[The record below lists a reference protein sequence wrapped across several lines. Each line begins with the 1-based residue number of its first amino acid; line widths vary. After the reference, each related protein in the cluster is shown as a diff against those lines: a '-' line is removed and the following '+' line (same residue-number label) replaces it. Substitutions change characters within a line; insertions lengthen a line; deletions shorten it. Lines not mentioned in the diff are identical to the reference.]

1 MIWSNEKNCKISS
14 INCFFVF
21 IYIRWFL
28 LNWLLPIVSMIF
40 IVSQWSKTMK
50 LFSVLAKKKWKE
62 KVFDAHT
69 LKCYV
74 KLITWVVFHDQREL
88 LLIQQHK
95 WKRVSF
101 NISVYHFDVLVKC
114 VACRVCLLYVCFF
127 WSLCITLRK
136 LIRLRFCF
144 VSLALFFICFL
155 FLSLVY
161 VFSCLLFAH
170 FSLSLVYY
178 SNIYTRNRTNV

>member
-1 MIWSNEKNCKISS
+1 
-14 INCFFVF
+14 
-21 IYIRWFL
+21 
-28 LNWLLPIVSMIF
+28 MIF
-40 IVSQWSKTMK
+40 IVSHWSKTMK
-50 LFSVLAKKKWKE
+50 LFSVLAKKKEKE

-127 WSLCITLRK
+127 FGLYALLCARW
-136 LIRLRFCF
+136 FVFDF
-144 VSLALFFICFL
+144 VSYHLLFSSFAFYFFHWFMFFHVFFL
-155 FLSLVY
+155 LIFLSVTR
-161 VFSCLLFAH
+161 LLFKYLH
-170 FSLSLVYY
+170 KKPH
-178 SNIYTRNRTNV
+178 